1 MKLRSG
7 KIKSLFNYDLIKH
20 EDYIYLS
27 VMDIRTK
34 SLTPKFKEE
43 LYTEIRETFGYNLRV
58 SMTEYFPEPETI
70 ISILNERNFHKL
82 YEWLNF
88 IGKCKGKLENYTGTW
103 QLDIKIERYVARS
116 FRRPLVGLRR
126 HSLNPRRERDL
137 STEEDEET
145 AADREEWTLS
155 KNCKS

>member
-27 VMDIRTK
+27 VMDLRTK

-58 SMTEYFPEPETI
+58 SMTEYFPEPETT
-70 ISILNERNFHKL
+70 ISILNACLPHSPQHLGSNCCVAIIAIL
-82 YEWLNF
+82 VLN
-88 IGKCKGKLENYTGTW
+88 
-103 QLDIKIERYVARS
+103 
-116 FRRPLVGLRR
+116 
-126 HSLNPRRERDL
+126 
-137 STEEDEET
+137 
-145 AADREEWTLS
+145 
-155 KNCKS
+155 KSS